1 MLLFDQFFN
10 DNDVQDA
17 IDIILKRLE
26 FYQHN
31 IEGVKPANKDFE
43 TDFSNLIKS
52 IESVRGSLFYPYLS
66 SGFGKGPYVECADGS
81 VKLDFISGIG
91 VHWAHS
97 DPAIIKASLKAAV
110 HDSVMQGNLQQHRGS
125 VDLYQRLREMSGLDH
140 VFLTSSGVMGVENAL
155 KLCFQYKSP
164 AKRILSFSN
173 CFCGRT
179 LAAAS
184 ITDKPQYREGLPV
197 VLPVDYIPFYD
208 PKNPKESIQ
217 QSVDT
222 LHRYIK
228 RYPNDYAC
236 MKFELIQG
244 EGGFNV
250 GSKEFFKALISCL
263 KEADIPVYIDE
274 TQTFGRTTE
283 LFAFQLFDL
292 QDDVDVVSIGKMSQV
307 CATLYRKH
315 LKPKPGLISQ
325 TFTSST
331 TAIEAANIILTKLAS
346 NDYFGNDGKIAQLHT
361 YFINKLQDLAKKYP
375 ADISD
380 FRGVGSMIAFKLFE
394 GNYEESLFFIKTCYK
409 NGLILF
415 IAGNKPTYIRFLL
428 PVGATNCN
436 HIDEAIAIIEQ
447 SLGIIKEG
455 ASI

>member
-91 VHWAHS
+91 VYWAHS

-125 VDLYQRLREMSGLDH
+125 VDLYKSLRELSGFDH

-155 KLCFQYKSP
+155 KLCFHYKSP
-164 AKRILSFSN
+164 AKRMLSFSN

-184 ITDKPQYREGLPV
+184 ITDKAQYREGLPV

-222 LHRYIK
+222 LNRYIK

-250 GSKEFFKALISCL
+250 GSQAFFKALISCL

-292 QDDVDVVSIGKMSQV
+292 QEDVDVVSIGKMSQV
-307 CATLYRKH
+307 CATLYQKH
-315 LKPKPGLISQ
+315 LKPKPGIISQ

-331 TAIEAANIILTKLAS
+331 TAIEASKVILKELVS
-346 NDYFGNDGKIAQLHT
+346 NHYFGNDGKIARLYD
-361 YFINKLQDLAKKYP
+361 YFSKALNRLSKKVP
-375 ADISD
+375 DTISD
-380 FRGVGSMIAFKLFE
+380 FRGVGSMIAFKLFN
-394 GNYEESLFFIKTCYK
+394 GDRDQSLCFIKICYK

-415 IAGNKPTYIRFLL
+415 VAGNNPTYIRFLL
-428 PVGATNCN
+428 PIGAINQQ
-436 HIDEAIAIIEQ
+436 HIDEAIIIIEQ
-447 SLGIIKEG
+447 SIIEIKEG
-455 ASI
+455 PII

>member
-43 TDFSNLIKS
+43 TDFSNLMRT
-52 IESVRGSLFYPYLS
+52 IETVKGPLFYPYLS

-91 VHWAHS
+91 VHWSHS
-97 DPAIIKASLKAAV
+97 DPRIIRSSLHAAL
-110 HDSVMQGNLQQHRGS
+110 HDCVMQGNLQQHQGS
-125 VDLYQRLREMSGLDH
+125 VPLYELLAKASGLDH

-155 KLCFQYKSP
+155 KICFQYKSP

-184 ITDKPQYREGLPV
+184 ITDKPQYREGLPI
-197 VLPVDYIPFYD
+197 VLPVDYVPFYD

-217 QSVDT
+217 RSVEI
-222 LHRYIK
+222 LKGYIK

-250 GSKEFFKALISCL
+250 GSKIFFKAIISCL
-263 KEADIPVYIDE
+263 KEANIPVYIDE

-283 LFAFQLFDL
+283 LFAFQMFDL

-307 CATLYRKH
+307 CALLYRKH

-331 TAIEAANIILTKLAS
+331 TAIEAAKLILTELQSNNYFGKKGKMATL
-346 NDYFGNDGKIAQLHT
+346 NDYFCK
-361 YFINKLQDLAKKYP
+361 KLRSLAKKLP
-375 ADISD
+375 KTISD
-380 FRGVGSMIAFKLFE
+380 FRGVGSMIGFKLFQ
-394 GNYEESLFFIKTCYK
+394 GDYQQSLTFIKICYK

-415 IAGNKPTYIRFLL
+415 IAGNNPTYIRFLL
-428 PVGATNCN
+428 PIGDIDQR
-436 HIDEAIAIIEQ
+436 HIDESMLIIEK
-447 SLGIIKEG
+447 SILEIKEEPNL
-455 ASI
+455 